1 MLLQDVSSS
10 DHHTSRL
17 QGEEEEDEGLKETK
31 STESFLEALELLYE
45 FPQFWTTLCVYLRA

>member
-31 STESFLEALELLYE
+31 STESFLEALELLYV
-45 FPQFWTTLCVYLRA
+45 FPQFWTTL